1 MKMRGLRPGFPGSWL
16 TAEAHLP
23 PWPAVMEGWIAQK
36 AGFSSWNGMVTG
48 QKLAQALHTH
58 SRYMRALQKRAGIG
72 SV

>member
-1 MKMRGLRPGFPGSWL
+1 
-16 TAEAHLP
+16 
-23 PWPAVMEGWIAQK
+23 MEGWIAQK